1 MVFTALETS
10 TDKKEEIINQNF
22 ILTSAIALYGVIDR
36 TLSDPPA
43 SPTSYGLYIPQ
54 ATATGP
60 WENQENTL
68 AWWSGN
74 GYLFLPPVEGIM
86 IKSQQDPTILKY
98 SSGVWQPA
106 VISNAVFSTV
116 TESRDLLQTDKGFII
131 DCDSTNNIS
140 INLVSSNVSSGF
152 NCTVRKKNTG
162 DITFI
167 VPAGSTL
174 EATGTSITEQ
184 YTAAYL
190 AYKGS
195 GLWVAFGA
203 LS

>member
-1 MVFTALETS
+1 MVYTPIATS
-10 TDKKEEIINQNF
+10 TEKKEEIINGNF
-22 ILTSAIALYGVIDR
+22 ILTAAIAFYGVIDR
-36 TLSDPPA
+36 TLSEPPE
-43 SPTSYGLYIPQ
+43 SPSSYGLYIPQ

-86 IKSQQDPTILKY
+86 IKSQQDSTILKY
-98 SSGVWQPA
+98 SSGVWQPT
-106 VISNAVFSTV
+106 VIADAVFSNITA
-116 TESRDLLQTDKGFII
+116 SRDILQTDKGFII
-131 DCDSTNNIS
+131 DCDSTNDIS
-140 INLVSSNVSSGF
+140 INLVSGNVSPGF
-152 NCTVRKKNTG
+152 NCTFRKKNTG
-162 DITFI
+162 KITFVI
-167 VPAGSTL
+167 PAGSTL
-174 EATGTSITEQ
+174 EATGTSVTEQ
-184 YTAAYL
+184 FTAVYL